1 MTKPTFPDLYRVGI
15 DQPQAQP
22 LILQVTQRMCRVL
35 WGSAT
40 AYRLGLLSRFTRLD
54 NPYPPEHNLHDLFD
68 KGSMQI
74 TQLHMTVLP

>member
-1 MTKPTFPDLYRVGI
+1 MPTPTSRDLYRVGI

-54 NPYPPEHNLHDLFD
+54 NPYPPESLGHDLFD
-68 KGSMQI
+68 KGTMQI
-74 TQLHMTVLP
+74 TQLHVTLLP